1 MQPWRGARAP
11 NSCLDSGRVG
21 FRVKAMKTIL
31 VAGLALGLLVVGCGK
46 KGTPPSPP
54 ATNAAAA
61 WGNPLDAPANYLGG
75 LAQAQKL
82 AVKVVDQAGV
92 NHAIEMFNL
101 AEGRNPK
108 DLKEL
113 VPNYMPRLPEV
124 PYGMKF
130 EYNPTTGKF
139 RVVRAAP

>member
-1 MQPWRGARAP
+1 
-11 NSCLDSGRVG
+11 
-21 FRVKAMKTIL
+21 MKRIL
-31 VAGLALGLLVVGCGK
+31 LTSLAVGLLGVGCGK
-46 KGTPPSPP
+46 KAASPSPP
-54 ATNAAAA
+54 ATNASATL
-61 WGNPLDAPANYLGG
+61 GNPLDAPANYLGG

-82 AVKVVDQAGV
+82 AIKVVDQAGV
-92 NHAIEMFNL
+92 NEAIKMFNL
-101 AEGRNPK
+101 AESRNPK

-130 EYNPTTGKF
+130 EYNPSTGQF

>member
-1 MQPWRGARAP
+1 
-11 NSCLDSGRVG
+11 
-21 FRVKAMKTIL
+21 MKTIL
-31 VAGLALGLLVVGCGK
+31 LAWLAVGLLVVGCGK

-54 ATNAAAA
+54 ATNAPAA
-61 WGNPLDAPANYLGG
+61 WGNPLDAPVNYLGG

-92 NHAIEMFNL
+92 NEAIKMFNVG
-101 AEGRNPK
+101 EGRNPK
-108 DLKEL
+108 DLTEL

-124 PYGMKF
+124 PRGMKF
-130 EYNPTTGKF
+130 EYNPSTGQF

>member
-1 MQPWRGARAP
+1 MR
-11 NSCLDSGRVG
+11 
-21 FRVKAMKTIL
+21 TII
-31 VAGLALGLLVVGCGK
+31 LAWLAVGLLVVGCGK
-46 KGTPPSPP
+46 KGTPPAQP
-54 ATNAAAA
+54 ATNASVASD
-61 WGNPLDAPANYLGG
+61 NPLNAPANYLGG

-92 NHAIEMFNL
+92 NQAIQMFNL

-108 DLKEL
+108 DLAEL

-130 EYNPTTGKF
+130 EYNPSAGKF